1 MVITLWF
8 IWSERNIIREEGKQR
23 PASSIVRSIEMYV
36 HENAQLSSNV
46 PNDKGPSKK
55 KWCKPPENV
64 LKVNIDGS
72 FKPNEM
78 NGSWGFLI
86 RDSDGDLVKTGRG
99 KVDNLWSA
107 LHSELIA
114 CLQGLQ
120 IAADL
125 GIGQLILET
134 DAQEVVSAMNSS
146 AYDDSVLGCLVEE
159 LKFQASI
166 NFVSFACVH
175 VSRTC
180 NEAAHELACLGY
192 LCTEG
197 EEIITDTIPD
207 DIAVIVANYSVS
219 R

>member
-1 MVITLWF
+1 
-8 IWSERNIIREEGKQR
+8 
-23 PASSIVRSIEMYV
+23 MYV

-99 KVDNLWSA
+99 KVDNLLSA

-114 CLQGLQ
+114 CLQGVQ

-159 LKFQASI
+159 LKFQASV

-197 EEIITDTIPD
+197 EEIITDTTPD
-207 DIAVIVANYSVS
+207 DIAVIVANDSVS
-219 R
+219 S